1 MKMDDLENA
10 VAEHYGA
17 ADFLARIDAGLKA
30 NGADPAHLA
39 PEDLAPVDEFHI
51 GGRKATQHAVARMSL
66 RATDHVLDV
75 GCGMGGAARYIAT
88 EFGCTLA
95 GIDLTPEYI
104 AVAQTLT
111 ARLGLSASL
120 SFETASALAMP
131 FEDATFDAAIT
142 FHVAMNIPD
151 RAGLYREIARVLRPS
166 ATFCVYDVMRT
177 GPGDIVYPVPWA
189 ETAETSYVASPE
201 ETREF
206 LQGAGF
212 EVLEIENRRD
222 FALQFFPQRLA
233 GVDGGGPPPLGLHLV
248 MGETWREKFKN
259 TLANTEAGRI
269 APVQMI
275 ARRTPA

>member
-151 RAGLYREIARVLRPS
+151 RAGLYREIARVLLPS

-222 FALQFFPQRLA
+222 FALQFFHQRLA
-233 GVDGGGPPPLGLHLV
+233 GVDGGGTPPLGLHLV